1 MPAYKAPLREIQFVL
16 NEVLQFENLPQQI
29 PDFSEATPD
38 LVATILEEA
47 GKFAG
52 GVLAALVGYRAQPAL
67 TSVLAYAGFWLAMAA
82 LMARGKRQAA
92 AR

>member
-1 MPAYKAPLREIQFVL
+1 MSP
-16 NEVLQFENLPQQI
+16 
-29 PDFSEATPD
+29 
-38 LVATILEEA
+38 
-47 GKFAG
+47 AG

-67 TSVLAYAGFWLAMAA
+67 TSVLAYAGFWLAMAT